1 MSQAINVLIL
11 IVIIIEYA
19 SFFYTIMRK
28 KLRACSRNR
37 TIEGGM
43 VLLFLFFIS
52 FRDWG
57 RVRLLWLGLFV
68 SVAVVY
74 LLYEISLKEIIKL
87 YFVAFPALSILESV
101 VGYLLEVTIG
111 LEETQRIIAYMVC
124 IIAGLWVYYGILGR
138 KLDREAFQ
146 MSEWIWAIIS
156 GVMFLLEGMLS
167 YFTYVLMEISRMPQR
182 NMGLLLL
189 TTGGFAI
196 FVLIYVMLYYFNI
209 KQKYQLQS
217 DMLEQY
223 NEQQR
228 EYFEELLQKEQATR
242 QFRHDVISDLLQIQ
256 NFCEKDEN
264 QKAQEYINE
273 MLQEITNIGKKGYD
287 VGNEII
293 NTILNSYFTPIEKIC
308 DIKVKGFADDEIAVS
323 QRDLCV
329 VVSNLI
335 KNAAEAVKQCSKES
349 KKIVVEVS
357 QGKQFLHIKVKNT
370 VNTENLYIKDKLP
383 VTSKENKEVHGL
395 GIKNIIMTVE
405 KYNGCYK
412 YKLEEGC
419 YIAEVYLEI

>member
-1 MSQAINVLIL
+1 MSQVTNVLIL
-11 IVIIIEYA
+11 VVIIIEYI

-28 KLRACSRNR
+28 KLRTCSRNR

-52 FRDWG
+52 FRDLN
-57 RVRLLWLGLFV
+57 RVRLLLLGLFV
-68 SVAVVY
+68 SVIVVY

-87 YFVAFPALSILESV
+87 YFVAFPALAILESV

-111 LEETQRIIAYMVC
+111 LGETQRIIAYMVC
-124 IIAGLWVYYGILGR
+124 IIVGLWVYYGILGR

-167 YFTYVLMEISRMPQR
+167 YFTYVLTEISGMPQR

-242 QFRHDVISDLLQIQ
+242 RFRHDVISDLLQIQ
-256 NFCEKDEN
+256 NFCEKDEC

-273 MLQEITNIGKKGYD
+273 MLQEITNVGKRGYD

-293 NTILNSYFTPIEKIC
+293 NTILNSYFAPIEKIC
-308 DIKVKGFADDEIAVS
+308 NIKVKGFADDEIAVS

-335 KNAAEAVKQCSKES
+335 KNAVEAVKQCSKES
-349 KKIVVEVS
+349 KEIVVEVS

-370 VNTENLYIKDKLP
+370 INTENLYIKDKLP

-395 GIKNIIMTVE
+395 GIKNIIMTAE

>member
-11 IVIIIEYA
+11 IVIIIEYV

-37 TIEGGM
+37 TIEVGM
-43 VLLFLFFIS
+43 ILLFLFFIS

-57 RVRLLWLGLFV
+57 RVRLLWIGLFV
-68 SVAVVY
+68 SVVVVY

-87 YFVAFPALSILESV
+87 YFVAFPALSILESI

-111 LEETQRIIAYMVC
+111 LGETQRIIAYTVC
-124 IIAGLWVYYGILGR
+124 ITAGLWGYYGILGR

-228 EYFEELLQKEQATR
+228 EYFEELLQKEQVTR

-256 NFCEKDEN
+256 NFCEKGEN

-308 DIKVKGFADDEIAVS
+308 DIKVKGFADNEIAVS

-349 KKIVVEVS
+349 KKIVVDVS

-370 VNTENLYIKDKLP
+370 VNTENLYIIDKLP

-395 GIKNIIMTVE
+395 GIKNIIMTAD

-412 YKLEEGC
+412 YKLEDGC

>member
-1 MSQAINVLIL
+1 MSQAINILIL
-11 IVIIIEYA
+11 VVIIIEYV

-28 KLRACSRNR
+28 KIRTCSRNR

-52 FRDWG
+52 FRDLD
-57 RVRLLWLGLFV
+57 RVRLLLLGVFV
-68 SVAVVY
+68 SVIVVY

-111 LEETQRIIAYMVC
+111 LGETQRIIAYTVC
-124 IIAGLWVYYGILGR
+124 IIAGLWIYYGILGR

-146 MSEWIWAIIS
+146 MSEWVWAIIS

-167 YFTYVLMEISRMPQR
+167 YFTYVLTEISRMPQR

-256 NFCEKDEN
+256 NFCEKGES
-264 QKAQEYINE
+264 QKAQKYINE
-273 MLQEITNIGKKGYD
+273 MLQEITNVGKKGYD

-293 NTILNSYFTPIEKIC
+293 NTILNSYFAPIEKIC

-335 KNAAEAVKQCSKES
+335 KNAVEAVKQCSKEQ

-370 VNTENLYIKDKLP
+370 VNAKKLYIKDKLP

-395 GIKNIIMTVE
+395 GIKNIIMTAE
-405 KYNGCYK
+405 KYNGCYR

>member
-1 MSQAINVLIL
+1 MSQAINVLIF
-11 IVIIIEYA
+11 IVIIIEYV

-37 TIEGGM
+37 TIEVGM

-57 RVRLLWLGLFV
+57 RVRLLWIGLFV
-68 SVAVVY
+68 SVVVVY

-111 LEETQRIIAYMVC
+111 LGETQRIIAYMVC

-383 VTSKENKEVHGL
+383 VTSKANKEVHGL
-395 GIKNIIMTVE
+395 GIKNIIMTAE

>member
-1 MSQAINVLIL
+1 MSQAINILIL
-11 IVIIIEYA
+11 VVIIIEYV

-28 KLRACSRNR
+28 KIRTCSRNR

-52 FRDWG
+52 FRDLD
-57 RVRLLWLGLFV
+57 RVRLLLLGVFV
-68 SVAVVY
+68 SVIVVY

-111 LEETQRIIAYMVC
+111 LGETQRIIAYTVC
-124 IIAGLWVYYGILGR
+124 IIAGLWIYYGILGR

-146 MSEWIWAIIS
+146 MSEWVWAIIS

-167 YFTYVLMEISRMPQR
+167 YFTYVLTEISRMPQR

-256 NFCEKDEN
+256 NFCEKGES
-264 QKAQEYINE
+264 QKAQKYINE
-273 MLQEITNIGKKGYD
+273 MLQEITNVGKKGYD

-293 NTILNSYFTPIEKIC
+293 NTILNSYFAPIEKIC

-335 KNAAEAVKQCSKES
+335 KNAVEAVKQCSKEQ

-370 VNTENLYIKDKLP
+370 VNVKKLYIKDKLP

-395 GIKNIIMTVE
+395 GIKNIIMTAE
-405 KYNGCYK
+405 KYNGCYR

>member
-11 IVIIIEYA
+11 IVIIIEYV

-37 TIEGGM
+37 TIEVGM
-43 VLLFLFFIS
+43 ILLFLFFIS

-57 RVRLLWLGLFV
+57 RVRLLWIGLFV
-68 SVAVVY
+68 SVVVVY

-87 YFVAFPALSILESV
+87 YFVAFPALSILESI

-111 LEETQRIIAYMVC
+111 LGETQRIIAYTVC
-124 IIAGLWVYYGILGR
+124 ITAGLWGYYGILGR

-228 EYFEELLQKEQATR
+228 EYFE
-242 QFRHDVISDLLQIQ
+242 
-256 NFCEKDEN
+256 
-264 QKAQEYINE
+264 
-273 MLQEITNIGKKGYD
+273 
-287 VGNEII
+287 
-293 NTILNSYFTPIEKIC
+293 
-308 DIKVKGFADDEIAVS
+308 
-323 QRDLCV
+323 
-329 VVSNLI
+329 
-335 KNAAEAVKQCSKES
+335 
-349 KKIVVEVS
+349 
-357 QGKQFLHIKVKNT
+357 
-370 VNTENLYIKDKLP
+370 
-383 VTSKENKEVHGL
+383 
-395 GIKNIIMTVE
+395 
-405 KYNGCYK
+405 
-412 YKLEEGC
+412 
-419 YIAEVYLEI
+419 

>member
-11 IVIIIEYA
+11 IVIIIEYV

-52 FRDWG
+52 FRDWD

-68 SVAVVY
+68 SVVVVY

-111 LEETQRIIAYMVC
+111 LGETQRIIAYMVC

-395 GIKNIIMTVE
+395 GIKNIIMTAE

>member
-11 IVIIIEYA
+11 IVIIIEYV

-37 TIEGGM
+37 TIEVGM

-52 FRDWG
+52 FRAWD
-57 RVRLLWLGLFV
+57 RVRLLWIGLFV
-68 SVAVVY
+68 SVVVVY

-111 LEETQRIIAYMVC
+111 LGETQRIIAYMVC

-242 QFRHDVISDLLQIQ
+242 QFRHDVIFDLLQIQ

-308 DIKVKGFADDEIAVS
+308 DIKVKGFADDEITVS

-349 KKIVVEVS
+349 KKIVVDVS

-370 VNTENLYIKDKLP
+370 VNTEKLYIKDKLP

-395 GIKNIIMTVE
+395 GIKNIIMTAD